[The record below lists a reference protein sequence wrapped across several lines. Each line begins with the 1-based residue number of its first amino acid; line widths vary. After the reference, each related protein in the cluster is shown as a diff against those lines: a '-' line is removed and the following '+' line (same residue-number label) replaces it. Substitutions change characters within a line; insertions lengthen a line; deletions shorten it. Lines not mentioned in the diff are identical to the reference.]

1 MMGAPMSHAI
11 AVLSGGMDST
21 VLAYQSVGLFERVD
35 LVSVDYG
42 QRHRTELR
50 HAAATAK
57 RLGCRHDIVG
67 LPIASYLDGSALTD
81 ETVEVPHGHYAAET
95 MAATVVPNRNAM
107 LISVAYGI
115 AVARSA
121 DAVLV
126 GVHAGDHHVYP
137 DCRPEFI
144 DALDRALRIGNEG
157 VGSVVLEA
165 PFVRRS
171 KTDICRLGGRLEVA
185 WEETWS
191 CYEGGDIHCGRCGTC
206 VERREAFRDAGVTD
220 PTTYADPDYAL
231 QVLEGHVN

>member
-1 MMGAPMSHAI
+1 MAAPLSHAVVVI
-11 AVLSGGMDST
+11 SGGMDST
-21 VLAYQSVGLFERVD
+21 VLAYQTVGLFEQVD

-42 QRHRTELR
+42 QRHRIELDY
-50 HAAATAK
+50 AAATAR
-57 RLGCRHDIVG
+57 RLGCRHDIVH
-67 LPIASYLDGSALTD
+67 LPISSYLDGSALTD
-81 ETVEVPHGHYAAET
+81 DTVDVPHGHYAADT
-95 MAATVVPNRNAM
+95 MASTVVPNRNAM

-157 VGSVVLEA
+157 VGTVSLEA

-171 KTDICRLGGRLEVA
+171 KTDICRLGGRLGVV
-185 WEETWS
+185 WEDTWS
-191 CYEGGDIHCGRCGTC
+191 CYEGGEVHCGRCGTC
-206 VERREAFRDAGVTD
+206 VERREAFHDAAVHD
-220 PTTYADPDYAL
+220 PTVYTDQGFAFD
-231 QVLEGHVN
+231 VLDRNDR

>member
-1 MMGAPMSHAI
+1 MV
-11 AVLSGGMDST
+11 VLSGGMDST
-21 VLAYQSVGLFERVD
+21 VLAYQAAGLFEQVD

-42 QRHRTELR
+42 QRHRTELAY
-50 HAAATAK
+50 AARTAA
-57 RLGCRHDIVG
+57 RLGCRHDVVS
-67 LPIASYLDGSALTD
+67 LPVASYLDGSALTD
-81 ETVEVPHGHYAAET
+81 ESVEVPHGHYAADT

-126 GVHAGDHHVYP
+126 GVHAGDHQVYP

-157 VGSVVLEA
+157 VGAVSLEA

-171 KTDICRLGGRLEVA
+171 KTDICRLGGRLGVV

-191 CYEGGDIHCGRCGTC
+191 CYEGSEVHCGRCGTC
-206 VERREAFRDAGVTD
+206 VERIEAFDDADVPD
-220 PTTYADPDYAL
+220 PTHYTDPDYAL
-231 QVLEGHVN
+231 AILNSPTT

>member
-1 MMGAPMSHAI
+1 MAAPLSHA
-11 AVLSGGMDST
+11 VVVVSGGMDST
-21 VLAYQSVGLFERVD
+21 VLAYQSVGLFEQVD

-42 QRHRTELR
+42 QRHHTELAY
-50 HAAATAK
+50 AAATAE
-57 RLGCRHDIVG
+57 RLGCRHDVVH
-67 LPIASYLDGSALTD
+67 LPVNSYLDGSALTD
-81 ETVEVPHGHYAAET
+81 GTVDVPHGHYAAET
-95 MAATVVPNRNAM
+95 MASTVVPNRNAM
-107 LISVAYGI
+107 LISVAYGV

-157 VGSVVLEA
+157 LGHVVLEA

-171 KTDICRLGGRLEVA
+171 KTDICRLGGRLGVV

-191 CYEGGDIHCGRCGTC
+191 CYEGGDVHCGRCGTC
-206 VERREAFRDAGVTD
+206 VERREAFRDAAIPD

-231 QVLEGHVN
+231 TLLEGQCV